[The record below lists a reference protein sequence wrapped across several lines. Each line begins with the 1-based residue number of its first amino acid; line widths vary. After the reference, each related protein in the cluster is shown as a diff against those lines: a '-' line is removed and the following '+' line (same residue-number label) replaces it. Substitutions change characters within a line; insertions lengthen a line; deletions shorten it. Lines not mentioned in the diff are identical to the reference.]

1 MTPIQVSSLGYD
13 LGYSVPSS
21 ADEYDQLAKE
31 VGACVKS
38 ASLNVIYRGVFAEF
52 RPLFLHGADATDKLV
67 NTDGTPYLFEGL
79 ETLSGIKRKTKTGK
93 TKKDGTPGAEEW
105 DETEDDFANR
115 VWASLVAAGTYP
127 TIEAARAAY
136 AAQAQDVISH
146 IPFDPSVQVRKSS
159 GPKKVPKTFLAVA
172 EVWATKAEGET
183 DADVATRL
191 TAKAAVLTKLIGR
204 PVAATVDDLGR
215 AVWED
220 QSNKREQIAAQYSS

>member
-1 MTPIQVSSLGYD
+1 MSYN
-13 LGYSVPSS
+13 VPAT

-38 ASLNVIYRGVFAEF
+38 GSLNVLYRSVFAEF

-67 NTDGTPYLFEGL
+67 NTDGTPFLFEGI
-79 ETLSGIKRKTKTGK
+79 ETLTGIKRKTVTK
-93 TKKDGTPGAEEW
+93 TKKDGSTVEEW
-105 DETEDDFANR
+105 DPSETEDKFADR
-115 VWASLVAAGTYP
+115 VWASLVTEGKFATA
-127 TIEAARAAY
+127 EAARASY

-183 DADVATRL
+183 DADVAARL
-191 TAKAAVLTKLIGR
+191 TAKAAVLTKLVGR